1 MNRAVFVDAA
11 AWYAFTDVDDA
22 DHRRADRCF
31 RRPTRQGQPFATSNH
46 VVSETHT
53 LCRRRLGAPLAREFL
68 RRLQISG
75 ATQRI
80 FVQEAWER
88 EAEGLLVQY
97 EDQDFSYVDATSF
110 VVMRR
115 IGLREAFTFDHHFQ
129 VLGFNVIGPDE

>member
-1 MNRAVFVDAA
+1 MRRAVFVDTA
-11 AWYAFTDVDDA
+11 AWYAFIDGDYA
-22 DHRRADRCF
+22 DHRPADRCF
-31 RRPTRQGQPFATSNH
+31 RRLTRQGQPLATSNH
-46 VVSETHT
+46 VVGETYT
-53 LCRRRLGAPLAREFL
+53 LCRRRLGAHLAREFL
-68 RRLQISG
+68 RRLHISG

-88 EAEGLLVQY
+88 EAEDLLVQY